1 MQLKYPINL
10 HKGLTA
16 FYVVGLMLFYNNF
29 TIGPFVYLA
38 LHGCYG
44 CMWIMKSK
52 MFPDKQWE
60 RVVSIPYAIFVFVIL
75 GLYWIAPFIL
85 ISGKIV
91 PPPAI
96 LATSIALNIFG
107 TMLHFGS
114 DAQKFFTLKYRPGLI
129 TEGFFARMRNVNYL
143 GEFMIYSG
151 FALLSMT
158 WIGGIGIAVFFIGE
172 FIPNMLKKDKSLS
185 RYPDFADYKQRSGF
199 FFPKLF

>member
-16 FYVVGLMLFYNNF
+16 FYVVGLMLFYHNF

-38 LHGCYG
+38 LHGSYG
-44 CMWIMKSK
+44 CMWLMKGR
-52 MFPDKQWE
+52 MFPDRQWE
-60 RVVSIPYAIFVFVIL
+60 RVVTIPYAVFVFVIL

-91 PPPAI
+91 PPPEI
-96 LATSIALNIFG
+96 LATSIALTVFG

-114 DAQKFFTLKYRPGLI
+114 DAQKFFTLKYRSGLI

-158 WIGGIGIAVFFIGE
+158 WIGGIGIALFFIGE